1 MDCGIR
7 TNRKWN
13 YLTCGPTSCYMC
25 QLITDTLRGRTS
37 LLSGSQ
43 LTTDSEAVSTKEA
56 SGIPSLSQD
65 ARTHYCAHA
74 YAHTYAHAQSQA
86 CAFHEHANDSCQQNA
101 RSIENICG
109 AASTPIRI
117 QEACGIPLQSGCM
130 HALLYARTCTH
141 ICTCARPSLLCLRA
155 LFCTIWAIYW
165 CQNKTKN

>member
-1 MDCGIR
+1 MSCGLIFMNTCWPAIR
-7 TNRKWN
+7 KSW
-13 YLTCGPTSCYMC
+13 SA
-25 QLITDTLRGRTS
+25 
-37 LLSGSQ
+37 
-43 LTTDSEAVSTKEA
+43 DSEALSTKEA
-56 SGIPSLSQD
+56 CGIPSLSQD

-141 ICTCARPSLLCLRA
+141 ICTCAGPSLLRLRA
-155 LFCTIWAIYW
+155 LFVPFGRECKAL
-165 CQNKTKN
+165 CQVLFHLE

>member
-1 MDCGIR
+1 MYASRKNFFPSEEAARYSSIQCPHDICYEREALSDCGR
-7 TNRKWN
+7 MGDGK
-13 YLTCGPTSCYMC
+13 
-25 QLITDTLRGRTS
+25 
-37 LLSGSQ
+37 
-43 LTTDSEAVSTKEA
+43 STKEA
-56 SGIPSLSQD
+56 CGIPSLSQD

-130 HALLYARTCTH
+130 NALLYARTCTH
-141 ICTCARPSLLCLRA
+141 ICTCARPRLLRLRA
-155 LFCTIWAIYW
+155 LVVPFAHI
-165 CQNKTKN
+165 

>member
-1 MDCGIR
+1 M
-7 TNRKWN
+7 
-13 YLTCGPTSCYMC
+13 S
-25 QLITDTLRGRTS
+25 
-37 LLSGSQ
+37 
-43 LTTDSEAVSTKEA
+43 TTEAC
-56 SGIPSLSQD
+56 GIPSLSQD

-141 ICTCARPSLLCLRA
+141 ICTCARPSLLRLRA
-155 LFCTIWAIYW
+155 LFVPCGRDICA
-165 CQNKTKN
+165 KTKPNIGPTTPPPAQMVWSVPAAGHPWYQTPAALRGTPNNALFSRTRCSEVASR

>member
-1 MDCGIR
+1 MQQCVE
-7 TNRKWN
+7 T
-13 YLTCGPTSCYMC
+13 
-25 QLITDTLRGRTS
+25 TLDEQATA
-37 LLSGSQ
+37 
-43 LTTDSEAVSTKEA
+43 DSEAVSTKEA
-56 SGIPSLSQD
+56 CGIPSLSQD

-141 ICTCARPSLLCLRA
+141 ICTCARPSLLRLRGVICGPHIPACLNRQRQRA
-155 LFCTIWAIYW
+155 QFDSPAFKKCIGTLTSYP
-165 CQNKTKN
+165 